1 MTEASKLKV
10 QIECGEIKHTAEGE
24 VDDVLRE
31 VIKFVLKIF
40 PNYQIASKIM
50 FTPDYLAMMSDISTF
65 TNIAPNGEVILLK
78 STLSADEA
86 IGLVLLGAHVA
97 NKIGKK
103 ESDELSVEEISRSVG
118 KAVKT
123 TRNTIAEMSKAGIVE
138 RTGKGSY
145 RITNAGI
152 REVHE
157 AAKALLETE
166 SSQTGG

>member
-1 MTEASKLKV
+1 MSQTSKLKV
-10 QIECGEIKHTAEGE
+10 QIECGELKHTAEGE

-31 VIKFVLKIF
+31 VMKFVSKIF
-40 PNYQIASKIM
+40 PNYEIASKIM
-50 FTPDYLAMMSDISTF
+50 FTPDYLAMMTDISTF
-65 TNIAPNGEVILLK
+65 INIAPNGEVILVK

-86 IGLVLLGAHVA
+86 IGLVLLGARVA

-103 ESDELSVEEISRSVG
+103 ESDEFSVEEISHSVG

-123 TRNTIAEMSKAGIVE
+123 IRNTIAEMSKAGIVE

-145 RITNAGI
+145 RITTTGM

-166 SSQTGG
+166 SPQTGG

>member
-1 MTEASKLKV
+1 MSQASKLKV
-10 QIECGEIKHTAEGE
+10 QIEYGEIKHTAEGE

-31 VIKFVLKIF
+31 VIKFVSKVF
-40 PNYQIASKIM
+40 PNYEIASKIM
-50 FTPDYLAMMSDISTF
+50 FTPDYLAMMNDISTF
-65 TNIAPNGEVILLK
+65 INITPSGEVMLLK

-103 ESDELSVEEISRSVG
+103 ESDEFSVEEISHSVG

-123 TRNTIAEMSKAGIVE
+123 IRNTIAEMSKAGIVE

-145 RITNAGI
+145 RITTTGM

-157 AAKALLETE
+157 AAKALLEAE
-166 SSQTGG
+166 SPQTGG

>member
-1 MTEASKLKV
+1 MSQTSKLKV
-10 QIECGEIKHTAEGE
+10 QIEYGELKHTVEGE

-31 VIKFVLKIF
+31 VIKFVSKIF
-40 PNYQIASKIM
+40 PKYEVASKMI
-50 FTPDYLAMMSDISTF
+50 FTPDYLAMITDISAF
-65 TNIAPNGEVILLK
+65 INISPNGEVILLK
-78 STLSADEA
+78 CTLSADEA
-86 IGLVLLGAHVA
+86 IGLILLGAHVA
-97 NKIGKK
+97 SKIGKK
-103 ESDELSVEEISRSVG
+103 ESDELSVEEISRSIG

-123 TRNTIAEMSKAGIVE
+123 IRNTIAEMSKAGIVE

-145 RITNAGI
+145 RITTTGM

>member
-1 MTEASKLKV
+1 MNQASKLKV
-10 QIECGEIKHTAEGE
+10 QIEHGEIKHTAEGE

-31 VIKFVLKIF
+31 VIKFVSKIF
-40 PNYQIASKIM
+40 PNYEIASKIM

-65 TNIAPNGEVILLK
+65 INIAPNGEVIPLK

-86 IGLVLLGAHVA
+86 IGLILLGAHVA
-97 NKIGKK
+97 SKIGKK
-103 ESDELSVEEISRSVG
+103 ESDELSVEEISRSIG

-123 TRNTIAEMSKAGIVE
+123 IRNTIAEMSKAGIVE

-145 RITNAGI
+145 RITTAGM

-166 SSQTGG
+166 SSHTGG